1 MRVYNNRVRPCL
13 EIAELGSRRYFRVPR
28 IPPLPCEPVR
38 VLSLPEHTLH
48 RAPGVSSVP
57 PCVEVHKH
65 QERNAMNKIIENT
78 YVVISRL
85 TPEQAKS
92 SDKKPRLGIQGTFL
106 VEPAHGKGKNAVP
119 ETRHEFSA
127 LRADRPIN
135 PGKYFLFGK
144 MAVEIEEKPFKT
156 HETNGVRYA
165 KHAASIKFVT
175 GEIIPA
181 ESAPF

>member
-1 MRVYNNRVRPCL
+1 MN
-13 EIAELGSRRYFRVPR
+13 
-28 IPPLPCEPVR
+28 
-38 VLSLPEHTLH
+38 
-48 RAPGVSSVP
+48 
-57 PCVEVHKH
+57 
-65 QERNAMNKIIENT
+65 NKILENIKLT
-78 YVVISRL
+78 ISRL

-92 SDKKPRLGIQGTFL
+92 SDKKPRLGIQGVYL

-144 MAVEIEEKPFKT
+144 MAVEIEEKPFRT
-156 HETNGVRYA
+156 HEVNGVRYS
-165 KHAASIKFVT
+165 KHAAAIRFVT

-181 ESAPF
+181 SESPF

>member
-1 MRVYNNRVRPCL
+1 MPISQC
-13 EIAELGSRRYFRVPR
+13 
-28 IPPLPCEPVR
+28 
-38 VLSLPEHTLH
+38 
-48 RAPGVSSVP
+48 PGVSSVP

-92 SDKKPRLGIQGTFL
+92 SHKTPRLGIQGTFL

-127 LRADRPIN
+127 LRADRPIE

-144 MAVEIEEKPFKT
+144 MAVEIEEEPFKT
-156 HETNGVRYA
+156 HEANGVRYA

>member
-1 MRVYNNRVRPCL
+1 M
-13 EIAELGSRRYFRVPR
+13 
-28 IPPLPCEPVR
+28 PCEPVR
-38 VLSLPEHTLH
+38 VLPLPKHTHILC
-48 RAPGVSSVP
+48 PVSVSSVP
-57 PCVEVHKH
+57 VCVCNSAGASLKG
-65 QERNAMNKIIENT
+65 NNPMNKIIENT

-106 VEPAHGKGKNAVP
+106 VEPAHGKGKNSVP

-127 LRADRPIN
+127 LRADRPIE

-144 MAVEIEEKPFKT
+144 MAVEIEDKPFKT
-156 HETNGVRYA
+156 HETNGVRYT

-181 ESAPF
+181 DAAPF

>member
-1 MRVYNNRVRPCL
+1 
-13 EIAELGSRRYFRVPR
+13 
-28 IPPLPCEPVR
+28 
-38 VLSLPEHTLH
+38 
-48 RAPGVSSVP
+48 
-57 PCVEVHKH
+57 
-65 QERNAMNKIIENT
+65 MNKIIENV
-78 YVVISRL
+78 YVTISRL

-127 LRADRPIN
+127 LRADRPID

-144 MAVEIEEKPFKT
+144 MAIEIEDAPFKT

-165 KHAASIKFVT
+165 KHAASIKFVA

-181 ESAPF
+181 ESSPF